1 MPAGP
6 MELPEVGT
14 NERSVLICPTGRTA
28 CQPHPG
34 PDTADT
40 ADADV
45 VARMAA
51 AFAVV
56 LADIRG
62 SLERW
67 GDDIDSAVVARG
79 QFCIASAFVGL
90 RRGDRLAAD
99 LRACAGRQRLSPAA
113 VELLPLLSSMD
124 DMLGRVLDPSIDV
137 SVVVARDC
145 PPCRVDAR
153 ALEEALLTL
162 VINARDAMPRGG
174 RLRLSACADLL
185 PDGSSAVAVSVLDS
199 GAGMTPEVAQRAAR
213 PFFTT
218 KMDHPLAGLGLA
230 AVEGFVRQSG
240 GSMAL
245 RSSAGAGTTVTL
257 RLPRLQQAAPVR

>member
-1 MPAGP
+1 

-34 PDTADT
+34 PDT

-90 RRGDRLAAD
+90 RRGDRLAQGIV
-99 LRACAGRQRLSPAA
+99 LPCPR
-113 VELLPLLSSMD
+113 VEWEEVAEM
-124 DMLGRVLDPSIDV
+124 
-137 SVVVARDC
+137 SV
-145 PPCRVDAR
+145 P
-153 ALEEALLTL
+153 T
-162 VINARDAMPRGG
+162 RGG
-174 RLRLSACADLL
+174 F
-185 PDGSSAVAVSVLDS
+185 GS
-199 GAGMTPEVAQRAAR
+199 T
-213 PFFTT
+213 
-218 KMDHPLAGLGLA
+218 
-230 AVEGFVRQSG
+230 
-240 GSMAL
+240 GS
-245 RSSAGAGTTVTL
+245 
-257 RLPRLQQAAPVR
+257 